1 MLNRLLTVMAFC
13 SLFCQTY
20 SILLRTDSCQFS
32 IQSFVFR
39 SSTAVC
45 AAFLENKNKLS
56 YARVA
61 FNGLHYDLPPWS
73 ISILP
78 DCKTTVFNTARVRL
92 GIELLVHAT
101 TLFFLTLIEILAEIV
116 YLSFSW
122 SIYSISI
129 VLLHHI
135 NIFEKHVLKDM
146 LIQVRSQISQMKME
160 WAGGFTWQSYNEE
173 INSLGEESFTTVG
186 LLEQINVTRDST
198 DYLWY
203 TT

>member
-1 MLNRLLTVMAFC
+1 
-13 SLFCQTY
+13 
-20 SILLRTDSCQFS
+20 LLRTDSCQFS

-92 GIELLVHAT
+92 GTEFLVHAT
-101 TLFFLTLIEILAEIV
+101 TP
-116 YLSFSW
+116 FSW
-122 SIYSISI
+122 SLYSTPI

-160 WAGGFTWQSYNEE
+160 WAGGFTWQSYNDE